1 MHLIIKGGVQSKSHC
16 KYQFIIMCSTFGS
29 YFSVFHAT
37 CIGLHSAFEK
47 YGKDKLDSRGQPYDY
62 GSIMHYPWNAFST
75 NGRNT
80 LVPKRK
86 VYQQP
91 YRVLSKS
98 DAIQAKLVYNC
109 AGNGKLVDAVS
120 FTLNFLAILGGV
132 VSSQELQGVSSYCVT
147 DFRSHRQCA
156 FLHAVTW
163 YRSDGG
169 TKRMMFLKEVSSHQ
183 CFSTYV
189 HDYIH
194 IFLSCTSC
202 GNHCLI
208 FHIEYELEILHDRGE
223 A

>member
-1 MHLIIKGGVQSKSHC
+1 MVYIFQKNLSEGRLFRTGEYKFCWCCLQSKADFSFSERYFMHLIIKGGVQSKSHC

-109 AGNGKLVDAVS
+109 AGNWKLVDA
-120 FTLNFLAILGGV
+120 
-132 VSSQELQGVSSYCVT
+132 
-147 DFRSHRQCA
+147 
-156 FLHAVTW
+156 
-163 YRSDGG
+163 
-169 TKRMMFLKEVSSHQ
+169 
-183 CFSTYV
+183 CF
-189 HDYIH
+189 ICFE
-194 IFLSCTSC
+194 FLSYTWRSC
-202 GNHCLI
+202 VFTRIARCI
-208 FHIEYELEILHDRGE
+208 IILRH
-223 A
+223 